1 MEGHHTLSDRKEA
14 EVCKV
19 GRVAQGCIVMNCH
32 NLLDHMQIADMDP
45 LMVTDVEHRQ
55 ESKVIP
61 KVRSMVLVNVR
72 WDHRK

>member
-1 MEGHHTLSDRKEA
+1 
-14 EVCKV
+14 
-19 GRVAQGCIVMNCH
+19 MNCH